1 MDVIIVG
8 CGRVG
13 SQLAGLMSREG
24 HNTTIIDKDP
34 SAFRRLDASYDG
46 ERVVGIG
53 YDEGILRKA
62 GIEVCDYFVAVTN
75 LDNTNLMAAEVAR
88 SIFNVDKVVARL
100 DNPEH
105 ASTYDHLGI
114 PYVSGTTLLAMELER
129 RMLRKKRHLVD
140 QHGRVE
146 EVYFTIADSLV
157 GHPVSEITREGEIL
171 PTVIHRGERY
181 FIPSP
186 ATRFEAGDQVRACVD
201 VDSLHRLSPFMK
213 EL

>member
-24 HNTTIIDKDP
+24 HNTTIIDKNP

-53 YDEGILRKA
+53 YDEGVLRKA

-88 SIFNVDKVVARL
+88 SIFGVAKVVARL

-105 ASTYDHLGI
+105 ASTYEHLGI
-114 PYVSGTTLLAMELER
+114 PYISGTTLLANELER
-129 RMLRKKRHLVD
+129 RMLHGRRHLVD
-140 QHGRVE
+140 HHGRIE
-146 EVYFTIADSLV
+146 EVYFAVADSLV
-157 GHPVSEITREGEIL
+157 GHPVGEITRDGEIL
-171 PTVIHRGERY
+171 PTIIHRGERY
-181 FIPSP
+181 FIPVAS
-186 ATRFEAGDQVRACVD
+186 TRFEAGDMVRVCVD
-201 VDSLHRLSPFMK
+201 RDSLYKLNPFIK
-213 EL
+213 E